1 MDKWIPPSLTLGIAG
16 YFVFWNQDL
25 LNFDDPLNVEASELF
40 FKNKVR
46 APIAISFRM
55 LFLHFDSL
63 TNARRLLSLQIE
75 NSKFHAKSFH
85 QSVINKLIPGEK
97 IWPDTFP
104 KNLYVQYK

>member
-63 TNARRLLSLQIE
+63 TNARQLLSLQIE
-75 NSKFHAKSFH
+75 NF
-85 QSVINKLIPGEK
+85 K
-97 IWPDTFP
+97 ISCQIFP
-104 KNLYVQYK
+104 SDCD

>member
-46 APIAISFRM
+46 APNSYFFQNA
-55 LFLHFDSL
+55 LF
-63 TNARRLLSLQIE
+63 
-75 NSKFHAKSFH
+75 
-85 QSVINKLIPGEK
+85 
-97 IWPDTFP
+97 TFS
-104 KNLYVQYK
+104 

>member
-1 MDKWIPPSLTLGIAG
+1 MDTPPSLTLGIAR

-55 LFLHFDSL
+55 LFLHFDCL
-63 TNARRLLSLQIE
+63 TNACQLLSLQIE
-75 NSKFHAKSFH
+75 NFKISCQISFH
-85 QSVINKLIPGEK
+85 HSVINKLIPGEK
-97 IWPDTFP
+97 IWADTFS

>member
-63 TNARRLLSLQIE
+63 TIINAHQLLSLQIE
-75 NSKFHAKSFH
+75 NF
-85 QSVINKLIPGEK
+85 K
-97 IWPDTFP
+97 ISCQIFP
-104 KNLYVQYK
+104 SECD